1 MASANNY
8 PTADFPPPS
17 GISLDKFSIK
27 HDTARNALT
36 CSLPVLLQSVYELAT
51 PVDDQFAKTPGGKKY
66 SVGLAIPKTALPM
79 LKELKAKSD
88 ALMAADGVKGPYPSA
103 IKDGGSQDGNGL
115 FVKAGGAWSEW
126 YYFTAKSK
134 RPPVVTRKEQ
144 GQVIEVPLAEAQ
156 AGTWALVLFDLIAI
170 SYGGQGGAG
179 GKRGTSAWMSRIH
192 LLGGGKVIQTGGRS
206 DDSDF
211 LSMVEGS
218 GSGADSAGGTTA
230 EALF

>member
-8 PTADFPPPS
+8 PTADFSLPS

-36 CSLPVLLQSVYELAT
+36 CSLPVLLQSVYELAN

-115 FVKAGGAWSEW
+115 GAVQGASAPQTDHRLATFLAG
-126 YYFTAKSK
+126 
-134 RPPVVTRKEQ
+134 
-144 GQVIEVPLAEAQ
+144 Q
-156 AGTWALVLFDLIAI
+156 AGPPFCGLGRRFPFDFI
-170 SYGGQGGAG
+170 
-179 GKRGTSAWMSRIH
+179 KKNRT
-192 LLGGGKVIQTGGRS
+192 
-206 DDSDF
+206 
-211 LSMVEGS
+211 
-218 GSGADSAGGTTA
+218 
-230 EALF
+230 